1 MRVCLLLVTLL
12 IAASASATAAQAPQR
27 PPLTNYDPNT
37 WKPFISQE
45 GSFEVAFPGT
55 PAIITIPQDTPLG
68 RLLIHVYAVRT
79 TVAEFGMSYIDV
91 PAATAEPQFVK
102 GFLDGGRDQMVRD
115 GAVVISEKDISLN
128 SVKGRDLMVTVD
140 GTIGHNRFFLIK
152 GRLYSLSI
160 ATTPQTAFK
169 GGKPSPAESDRT
181 DFYQTISGRFF
192 GSFKITLADAVAD
205 APQQTTSGAEEIL
218 AGVDGKTDLYPADA
232 DAKKEIG
239 EAVSRAAVEHKLV
252 LLIFGANWCYD
263 CHVLDHALHDG
274 ESGKI
279 VGAKFLLVHVD
290 IGEGAK
296 NGELINKYKIPLD
309 KGVPAV
315 AILDVS
321 GKLLYSSGDGE
332 FEAARKMM
340 KRDLVS
346 FLRRWQPES
355 RAKSIAETEG
365 L

>member
-1 MRVCLLLVTLL
+1 MRACLLLVTLF
-12 IAASASATAAQAPQR
+12 IAASVSATAAQAPQR

-68 RLLIHVYAVRT
+68 RLLIHVYVVRT
-79 TVAEFGMSYIDV
+79 TVAEFGISYIDV

-102 GFLDGGRDQMVRD
+102 DFLDGGRDQMVRD
-115 GAVVISEKDISLN
+115 GAVVISEKDMSLN
-128 SVKGRDLMVTVD
+128 GIKGRDLLVTVD

-169 GGKPSPAESDRT
+169 SGKPSSTESERT

-205 APQQTTSGAEEIL
+205 APQQTAGGAEEIL

-239 EAVSRAAVEHKLV
+239 DAVSRAAVEHKRV

-263 CHVLDHALHDG
+263 CHVLDQALHDG
-274 ESGKI
+274 EAGKI
-279 VGAKFLLVHVD
+279 VSQDFLLIHVD
-290 IGEGAK
+290 IGEGERNADLVK
-296 NGELINKYKIPLD
+296 TYKIPLD

-315 AILDVS
+315 SILES
-321 GKLLYSSGDGE
+321 NGRLLYSSGDGE
-332 FEAARKMM
+332 FEAARRMLK
-340 KRDLVS
+340 KDLVQ
-346 FLRRWQPES
+346 FLNKWKRLRS
-355 RAKSIAETEG
+355 
-365 L
+365 